1 MMETQSEVQ
10 TLVNLGL
17 TSIQARIYLSLAQFG
32 PSSVAAIAKQSKVN
46 RPDVYRTVVKL
57 YDLGLAEKIV
67 KAPVLFKAVSADQ
80 TLKFLLHRKTEQYAK
95 LNVDKESLIYN
106 LKEEKKQKIT
116 DSKFVLI
123 PENDAVVK
131 RVIQA
136 VKQAQFCTDFIVS
149 WKRFSACTYGTYS
162 EISNN
167 ENVQCRCIIEQPPK
181 QKDIELIRNI
191 KPKSCRFK
199 FIPNTPSAVLGIY
212 DKKEIMIVEDPNS
225 NLSDSP
231 ALWTN
236 NESMVIIAQ
245 NYFDHL
251 WLNATDELDV

>member
-1 MMETQSEVQ
+1 METLSEVQ

-17 TSIQARIYLSLAQFG
+17 TSIQARIYLTLARFG

-57 YDLGLAEKIV
+57 YDLGLVEKIV
-67 KAPVLFKAVSADQ
+67 KAPVLFKAISADQ
-80 TLKFLLHRKTEQYAK
+80 TLKFLLQRKTEQYAK
-95 LNVDKESLIYN
+95 LKVDTESLMCN
-106 LKEEKKQKIT
+106 LKEEKKQKIA

-123 PENDAVVK
+123 PQNNAIVK
-131 RVIQA
+131 KVIQSIN
-136 VKQAQFCTDFIVS
+136 QAQFSMDFIIS
-149 WKRFSACTYGTYS
+149 WKRFSARTNGAYPILPLNS
-162 EISNN
+162 K
-167 ENVQCRCIIEQPPK
+167 VQCRCIIEQPTK
-181 QKDIELIRNI
+181 QKDIEMIRNM
-191 KPKSCRFK
+191 KPKSCKFK

-225 NLSDSP
+225 NLKDSP

-236 NESMVIIAQ
+236 NENMVVIAQ

-251 WLNATDELDV
+251 WLKATDEPLL